1 MTDSIDLDELDVSTD
16 SDAEKPNR
24 GDWFWK
30 GEGDPEDETLET
42 RDGEGENEAET
53 GAELTDADTELS
65 DSETLDP
72 ETSASGAASDSGA
85 TPRDS
90 DADHSAIPRV
100 PRTNDDAPVGIPIQG
115 GGAGGAAT
123 GSVDD
128 DAAAEGEQ
136 TEPEPTGPHGSGP
149 SEMTMAL
156 TYEAVKRLENPA
168 AAFAD
173 AEGWTDWLG
182 IVGDVDAHV
191 ITKFQRES
199 VVDADFFN
207 GTGTGPAERLA
218 GIDERSMFFAE
229 RMVVVG
235 VAGVDDYIAE
245 ESGWEFVPLETAAEK
260 AGWPLV
266 DGNES
271 GENGGGENGD
281 VSGSDDSSVKRQ

>member
-16 SDAEKPNR
+16 SDAESANR

-30 GEGDPEDETLET
+30 GEGDPDDERGAGDSDDGSLGSPDVAERSGADAAAAENAADTTVADTAEAATSTET
-42 RDGEGENEAET
+42 DPDIDTSAET
-53 GAELTDADTELS
+53 
-65 DSETLDP
+65 
-72 ETSASGAASDSGA
+72 
-85 TPRDS
+85 DS
-90 DADHSAIPRV
+90 DASHRPIPRV
-100 PRTNDDAPVGIPIQG
+100 PRTDDGSPVGIPIEG

-123 GSVDD
+123 GSIDAD
-128 DAAAEGEQ
+128 DAAAADDDA
-136 TEPEPTGPHGSGP
+136 EPEPTGPHGSGP

-199 VVDADFFN
+199 VVDVDFFN

-218 GIDERSMFFAE
+218 GIDGHSMFFAE

-235 VAGVDDYIAE
+235 VAGVDEYIAE
-245 ESGWEFVPLETAAEK
+245 ASGWEFVPLETAAEK

-266 DGNES
+266 DES
-271 GENGGGENGD
+271 EGTENHVGD
-281 VSGSDDSSVKRQ
+281 AAER

>member
-16 SDAEKPNR
+16 SDAERPKR

-30 GEGDPEDETLET
+30 GEGDPDDETGT
-42 RDGEGENEAET
+42 DGSGD
-53 GAELTDADTELS
+53 DAVGSS
-65 DSETLDP
+65 DVVESSDAVGSPNSPDSLDGDATP
-72 ETSASGAASDSGA
+72 TDSG
-85 TPRDS
+85 D
-90 DADHSAIPRV
+90 DAGTDHRAIPRV
-100 PRTNDDAPVGIPIQG
+100 PRTNDDSPVGIPIEG
-115 GGAGGAAT
+115 GGAGGAASGT
-123 GSVDD
+123 VDADDAGGDDGEDGEDD
-128 DAAAEGEQ
+128 DV
-136 TEPEPTGPHGSGP
+136 EPEPTGPHGSGP

-173 AEGWTDWLG
+173 AEGWTDWVG

-199 VVDADFFN
+199 VVDVDFFN

-218 GIDERSMFFAE
+218 GIDGHSMFFAE

-235 VAGVDDYIAE
+235 VAGVDEYVAE

-266 DGNES
+266 DRDGDER
-271 GENGGGENGD
+271 EERDGG
-281 VSGSDDSSVKRQ
+281 R